1 METRVDPNKLEMS
14 FELLGFNSFACAANR
29 GYAGGIVIGWKSNFM
44 TVQVVRVDFQF
55 IHVRILETNGC
66 WYFSVVYASPSEDMR
81 NDLWTE
87 LFQIAANM
95 TDKWLLAG
103 DFNDIKDNTE
113 KKGGAP
119 INQRRCT
126 LFRERINKC

>member
-1 METRVDPNKLEMS
+1 METD
-14 FELLGFNSFACAANR
+14 
-29 GYAGGIVIGWKSNFM
+29 
-44 TVQVVRVDFQF
+44 
-55 IHVRILETNGC
+55 GC

-119 INQRRCT
+119 INHRRCT
-126 LFRERINKC
+126 LFRERINKCRLLD